1 MFDPASATAIE
12 AATNALLQSIH
23 SGEELTFDWSS
34 THAERTSFLQ
44 VDSYVNALDKTIE
57 AISNA
62 LKLHRYH
69 FATRRNSLVPLGRLP
84 VEILSA
90 IFLFVLSDNYDD
102 LRLRF
107 KHLFRLRGVS
117 KTFRS
122 IINHTPSLWTS
133 IPSNCPLPVVSEA
146 LLRSK
151 TFPILVYGQEE
162 MDDTGEIVLPTNR
175 GFLEAVVDHVDRW
188 EGLHLTFSSTVALQN
203 ALIKPA
209 PRLKELSLVVS
220 VGENEAEAAGTH
232 VEIFGGQV
240 GQLGRLHLSSV
251 PVRWDSVIF
260 KGLEWLA
267 VDNSSGHLDPS
278 SKEILQ
284 ALSYSPNLRVLDLV
298 NLRSDSIPAS
308 SGWSLVRLND
318 LEEITLFYV
327 HSSII
332 DIILS
337 YIIAPS
343 CRIIRVTAEM
353 SATRAKYFVQRELLP
368 KFPALLSAVSL
379 SQKSELILGDAQ
391 SAMVVW
397 RSSVLQSSGKQAEIA
412 LEIGDGGETDYSSTV
427 EALFPD
433 DLGHIPAK
441 LRLHK
446 RFLCESQWDA
456 GDIQRVLVSRRH
468 FTEVE
473 IDLPGERDMD
483 IFYFLDSDLYAN
495 LNHTILPSMSS
506 LVIRGSAWRSEP
518 LANALHS
525 RFWSPL
531 GEVTRLRLIV
541 HESVNWDDGD
551 LDVLRSRQAV
561 ESVDWM
567 GDVSE

>member
-1 MFDPASATAIE
+1 MFNPASATAIE
-12 AATNALLQSIH
+12 AATSVLLQSIH
-23 SGEELTFDWSS
+23 SSEELTFDRSS
-34 THAERTSFLQ
+34 TQAERTSFLR
-44 VDSYVNALDKTIE
+44 VDSYVNALGKTIE
-57 AISNA
+57 AISDA
-62 LKLHRYH
+62 LKLHRSH

-90 IFLFVLSDNYDD
+90 IFLFVLSDNYED

-122 IINHTPSLWTS
+122 IINHTPPLWTS

-146 LLRSK
+146 LFRSK
-151 TFPILVYGQEE
+151 NFPIMVYGQEE
-162 MDDTGEIVLPTNR
+162 MDDTGEIVLPTNND
-175 GFLEAVVDHVDRW
+175 FLEAVIDHVDRW
-188 EGLHLTFSSTVALQN
+188 QGLHLTFSSTAALQN

-220 VGENEAEAAGTH
+220 VGENDADVAGTH

-240 GQLGRLHLSSV
+240 GQLDRLHLSSV

-278 SKEILQ
+278 SEEILQ
-284 ALSYSPNLRVLDLV
+284 TLSYSPNLRVLDLG
-298 NLRSDSIPAS
+298 NLHSDSIPAS
-308 SGWSLVRLND
+308 SGWPLVRLND

-332 DIILS
+332 DTILS
-337 YIIAPS
+337 HIIAPS
-343 CRIIRVTAEM
+343 CRIIRVTAVM
-353 SATRAKYFVQRELLP
+353 SVSRAKYFVQTELLP
-368 KFPALLSAVSL
+368 RFPALLSAVSL
-379 SQKSELILGDAQ
+379 SQRSELILGDPQ

-397 RSSVLQSSGKQAEIA
+397 RSSVLQSCGKQAEIA
-412 LEIGDGGETDYSSTV
+412 LEIGDGGKKDYSSTIK
-427 EALFPD
+427 ALFPD

-446 RFLCESQWDA
+446 RFIDEAHWSA
-456 GDIQRVLVSRRH
+456 GGIQRVLGSRRQ

-473 IDLPGERDMD
+473 IDLPGEHDME
-483 IFYFLDSDLYAN
+483 ILYFLDSRLGDPNY
-495 LNHTILPSMSS
+495 TILPSMSL

-518 LANALHS
+518 LADALIS
-525 RFWSPL
+525 RFWSPF
-531 GEVTRLRLIV
+531 GEVTRLSLIV

-551 LDVLRSRQAV
+551 LDVLRSCQAV